1 MDNENDPLY
10 ITLDNKAY
18 DDNIYTTNAL
28 KGWLNKYSYNDGWAS
43 TISNTYASYMNDF
56 TGVVVQHYD
65 KGKLIKEDCFDYNEK
80 NKEEMQKIEDDI
92 RKKQK
97 EFAESAVYRLTDVF
111 ADEKG
116 LIRSHSNGVDVVYCT
131 EEVLNELANGV
142 KRTVYLSTEV
152 AEFCS
157 AMDAKIFDGWNV
169 VLIDDTKEVDM
180 TDLPKNLDFKDETP
194 EEVVQNIRDR
204 TSELRRAQKRAIE
217 DAEKDESLDSHIGL
231 YKRYF

>member
-18 DDNIYTTNAL
+18 EDNIYTTNAL

-56 TGVVVQHYD
+56 TGVVVQHYEN
-65 KGKLIKEDCFDYNEK
+65 GKLIKEDCFDYNEK

-194 EEVVQNIRDR
+194 EEVVQIIRDK

-217 DAEKDESLDSHIGL
+217 DVERDDALDSHIGL
-231 YKRYF
+231 YKRFF

>member
-1 MDNENDPLY
+1 MDNENDSLY
-10 ITLDNKAY
+10 ITSDKAY
-18 DDNIYTTNAL
+18 DNLYITNAL
-28 KGWLNKYSYNDGWAS
+28 KGWLNKYSYNDGWSS
-43 TISNTYASYMNDF
+43 TISNAYTTYMNDF

-97 EFAESAVYRLTDVF
+97 EFAESAVYRLSNVY
-111 ADEKG
+111 ADNKG
-116 LIRSHSNGVDVVYCT
+116 LIKSAPDGNIIYCT

-142 KRTVYLSTEV
+142 KRTVYLSIEV

-157 AMDAKIFDGWNV
+157 GVDAKIFDGWNV

-194 EEVVQNIRDR
+194 EEVVQNIRDK
-204 TSELRRAQKRAIE
+204 TSELRRAQKIAIE
-217 DAEKDESLDSHIGL
+217 EVERDDALDSHIGL
-231 YKRYF
+231 YKKYF

>member
-1 MDNENDPLY
+1 
-10 ITLDNKAY
+10 
-18 DDNIYTTNAL
+18 
-28 KGWLNKYSYNDGWAS
+28 
-43 TISNTYASYMNDF
+43 MNDF
-56 TGVVVQHYD
+56 TGVVIQHYD

-194 EEVVQNIRDR
+194 EEVVQNIRDK

>member
-1 MDNENDPLY
+1 MDNENDSLY
-10 ITLDNKAY
+10 ITSDKAY
-18 DDNIYTTNAL
+18 DNLNTVNAL
-28 KGWLNKYSYNDGWAS
+28 KGWLNKYSYNDGWSSA
-43 TISNTYASYMNDF
+43 ISNSYSTYMNDF

-80 NKEEMQKIEDDI
+80 NKEEMLKIEDDI

-97 EFAESAVYRLTDVF
+97 EFAESAVYRLSNVYVDN
-111 ADEKG
+111 KG
-116 LIRSHSNGVDVVYCT
+116 LIKSAPDGNIVYCT

-157 AMDAKIFDGWNV
+157 GVDAKIFDGWNV

-194 EEVVQNIRDR
+194 EEVVQNIRDK
-204 TSELRRAQKRAIE
+204 TSELRRAQKMAIE
-217 DAEKDESLDSHIGL
+217 DVERDDALDSHIGL
-231 YKRYF
+231 YKNYF

>member
-10 ITLDNKAY
+10 LTLDKAY

-28 KGWLNKYSYNDGWAS
+28 KGWLNKYSYNDGWSS
-43 TISNTYASYMNDF
+43 TISNAYATYMNDF
-56 TGVVVQHYD
+56 TGVVIQHYD
-65 KGKLIKEDCFDYNEK
+65 KGKLIKEDVYDYNEK

-92 RKKQK
+92 KKKQK
-97 EFAESAVYRLTDVF
+97 EFAESAVYRLTDVY
-111 ADEKG
+111 ADDKG
-116 LIRSHSNGVDVVYCT
+116 LIKSGPYGNLVYCT
-131 EEVLNELANGV
+131 EEVLNELTHGV

-157 AMDAKIFDGWNV
+157 GTDAKIFDGWTV
-169 VLIDDTKEVDM
+169 VLIDDANDVDM

-194 EEVVQNIRDR
+194 EEVVQNIRDK

-217 DAEKDESLDSHIGL
+217 DAEKDDSLLELGV
-231 YKRYF
+231 YKNYY